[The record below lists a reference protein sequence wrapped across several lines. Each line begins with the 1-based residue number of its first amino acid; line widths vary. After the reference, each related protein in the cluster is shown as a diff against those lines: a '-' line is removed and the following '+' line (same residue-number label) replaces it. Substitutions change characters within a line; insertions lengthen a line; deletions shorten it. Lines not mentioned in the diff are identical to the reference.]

1 MFLNQI
7 IPKIKKYIVK
17 LYYRDKIFAAQ
28 TNYTYN
34 IIIIILL
41 LRFLGKITDVQYLIT
56 SKTCIKMMNRFIN
69 FFMRLFIFVLY
80 LNGHVMKCSLRLR
93 YSLNLIIGFTIFF
106 VFIVFAIFCTP
117 KKIQIMKKCLIFR
130 HNYGV
135 CMRSSVYAYNTRKHE
150 SVD

>member
-7 IPKIKKYIVK
+7 IPEIKKYIVE
-17 LYYRDKIFAAQ
+17 LYYRNKIFAAR

-56 SKTCIKMMNRFIN
+56 SKTCIKMKNRFIN

-80 LNGHVMKCSLRLR
+80 LNGHATKCSLRLQ
-93 YSLNLIIGFTIFF
+93 YSLNLIISFTIFF

-117 KKIQIMKKCLIFR
+117 KKYKL
-130 HNYGV
+130 
-135 CMRSSVYAYNTRKHE
+135 
-150 SVD
+150 